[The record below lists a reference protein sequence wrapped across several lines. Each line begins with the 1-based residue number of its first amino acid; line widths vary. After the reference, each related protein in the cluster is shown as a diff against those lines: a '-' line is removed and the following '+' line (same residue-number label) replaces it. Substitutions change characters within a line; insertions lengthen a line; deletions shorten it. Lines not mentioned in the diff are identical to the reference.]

1 MDCTRTYIPHLDSER
16 ELLCPTYQAQMGT
29 FRSKTAE
36 EAGYDIILMN
46 EQKGSEEGGGNKMND
61 TTTTPTPTTITDGWD
76 DIEPINIDYNNYNAE
91 DDYEPYPFDNNM
103 IDNLSLMDSEIDCFF
118 IFVIAVV
125 IHDIISI
132 G

>member
-1 MDCTRTYIPHLDSER
+1 
-16 ELLCPTYQAQMGT
+16 
-29 FRSKTAE
+29 
-36 EAGYDIILMN
+36 
-46 EQKGSEEGGGNKMND
+46 MND

-118 IFVIAVV
+118 IFVITVV